1 MRENMHA
8 WAWEALRARRA
19 VRDGTANLS
28 DRPDWTLKNQK
39 KGASERSERRAELW
53 TFQNEGGISASSS
66 CSGRVSTQ
74 RKTGKRRPPMII
86 VERADALRLCV
97 HRVTGEWAKGN

>member
-1 MRENMHA
+1 
-8 WAWEALRARRA
+8 
-19 VRDGTANLS
+19 
-28 DRPDWTLKNQK
+28 
-39 KGASERSERRAELW
+39 LW

-97 HRVTGEWAKGN
+97 HRVTGE